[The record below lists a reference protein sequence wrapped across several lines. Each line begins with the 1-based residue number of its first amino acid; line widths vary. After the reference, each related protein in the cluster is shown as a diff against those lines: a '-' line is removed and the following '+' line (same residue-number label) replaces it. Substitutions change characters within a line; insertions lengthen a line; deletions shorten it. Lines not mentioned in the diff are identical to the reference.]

1 MGGVSPPWPQP
12 GFEPVRGR
20 DAYVRSPR
28 NARRSRALRWGVQW
42 AGPTLPVSLVPAAAH
57 PYSAVCIPLRAALPL
72 RAGREGGPPAS
83 WPPPPRSGTSLPL
96 LVSPLPCVA
105 ACRRPAPTPSSRRV
119 AVAAPVSASPPRLP
133 SGRPVSHLRA
143 VPVARGPR
151 APHTSEALQLAHA
164 MIVRLCGCE

>member
-133 SGRPVSHLRA
+133 LGRPVSHLHA